1 MAGVSEGTVDRVLHQ
16 RGKVSEDA
24 NVKVQEVLK
33 KIDYKPNFIARSLGR
48 ASRLRIIALIPN
60 PEFDSYWREVQAGI
74 LQARDEWTHYGVT
87 VSTYLYEQDGE
98 EAMEKVAMEA
108 LKTNP
113 DGFVI
118 GPIFQS
124 LAVPVLEKLRDK
136 NIPFVLFNANIPELN
151 PLCFIGQDLFQSG
164 VLAARLMRAELLD
177 EESILAILHVGE
189 DIEESVYL
197 MDKERGFRDYIKK
210 VKSNSQVTVR
220 SYNFNIPTHSI
231 GRQIETLLD
240 VSNLKGIYVT
250 TSKALGPIASVLAAH
265 PRKPEISLIGYDMLD
280 ENLRYLKKD
289 VITFIINQNP
299 KRQPIVGISHLAN
312 SLLFKRQ
319 IPTIDLF
326 PLEIITKQNLESYL
340 ASSIH

>member
-1 MAGVSEGTVDRVLHQ
+1 MAGVSVGTVDRVLHQ

-24 NVKVQEVLK
+24 NAKVQEILK

-48 ASRLRIIALIPN
+48 ASQLNLVALIPN

-74 LQARDEWTHYGVT
+74 QQAREEWSHYGVT
-87 VSTYLYEQDGE
+87 VFTYLYEQEGD
-98 EAMEKVAMEA
+98 EAMEKVALEA

-113 DGFVI
+113 DGFII

-124 LAVPVLEKLRDK
+124 LAVPVLERLRDK

-164 VLAARLMRAELLD
+164 VLAARLMGSKLTD

-189 DIEESVYL
+189 DIGESVYL
-197 MDKERGFRDYIKK
+197 MDKERGFREYIKG
-210 VKSNSQVTVR
+210 VKNNSKITVQ
-220 SYNFNIPTHSI
+220 SFNFNVPTHSI
-231 GRQIETLLD
+231 GGQIKILL
-240 VSNLKGIYVT
+240 STPNLQGIYVT
-250 TSKALGPIASVLAAH
+250 TSKALGPIASVLAKH
-265 PRKPEISLIGYDMLD
+265 PRKSEITLVGYDMLD

-289 VITFIINQNP
+289 VITFLINQNP

-312 SLLFKRQ
+312 NLLFKKQ

-326 PLEIITKQNLESYL
+326 PLEIIAKQNLDSYL